1 MSWLVPKYT
10 LKKGWGHTVRLVD
23 PYADSNEFGTV
34 VDYEAVD
41 SILEWATANSCGN
54 RIGYDMW
61 KFGTKQEA
69 EEFILMFTL
78 QYGK

>member
-1 MSWLVPKYT
+1 MSWLVPEYT

-23 PYADSNEFGTV
+23 PCADSNEFASV
-34 VDYEAVD
+34 VDHEAVH
-41 SILEWATANSCGN
+41 SILEWATLNSCGT